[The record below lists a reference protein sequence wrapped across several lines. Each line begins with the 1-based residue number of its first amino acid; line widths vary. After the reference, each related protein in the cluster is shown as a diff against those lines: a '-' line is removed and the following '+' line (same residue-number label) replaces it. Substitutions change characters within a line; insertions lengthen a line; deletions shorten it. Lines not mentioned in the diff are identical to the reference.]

1 MAFFTDIAP
10 CMNTDEMRVRIDQAT
25 AAGVVNI
32 EFTHVGDFDDCDR
45 ELTVKIQ
52 SAADGGM
59 LIFLRRES

>member
-1 MAFFTDIAP
+1 
-10 CMNTDEMRVRIDQAT
+10 MNTDEMRVRIDQAT